1 MLDAARDLLLERGS
15 GNATVEAIA
24 DVSGAPTGSI
34 YTGSGHP
41 TGSSPAAPHGF
52 PLEPRGGR
60 EGRLWRVVSEI

>member
-34 YTGSGHP
+34 YTGSGRDGLLTRLLR
-41 TGSSPAAPHGF
+41 TGSRSSPGVAVK
-52 PLEPRGGR
+52 GGCG
-60 EGRLWRVVSEI
+60 EW